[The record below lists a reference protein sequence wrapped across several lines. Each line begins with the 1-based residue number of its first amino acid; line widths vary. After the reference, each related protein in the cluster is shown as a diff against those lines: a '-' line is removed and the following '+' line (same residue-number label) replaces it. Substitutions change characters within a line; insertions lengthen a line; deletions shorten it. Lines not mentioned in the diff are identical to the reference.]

1 MKGLFG
7 FFTKRAETPIE
18 SRDYGK
24 IYLILSG
31 LLFIGTMW
39 SVIDEISTRRPWKEY
54 QEQYFTL
61 SQQRWGD
68 RLKEAEAAFDSAAY
82 REAEKAL
89 ADAEAKLASQEVL
102 DIQKQI
108 TAVDEELVSANRT
121 FTFAKSLGDEAYYFW
136 KKSIHEGKEDEGY
149 KKSLREHEA
158 DMAKANVIVES
169 LNAKHDSL
177 SKIINGYRLAVKES
191 RSKLKEL
198 YAQIDVAKSK
208 IEKAQT
214 TSILI
219 RQVMMN
225 NFDRSNFGIPKARID
240 RCQTCHLGWKD
251 DLMADAPQ
259 PFTKHPVPELL
270 KIHDPEV
277 YGCTPCH
284 RGQGAALTA
293 GMAHGDEDHY
303 WEWPLLKGKEV
314 YASCNSCHSGQ
325 MYMKYGERFN
335 RAKQMLSESGCFGC
349 HEIKG
354 FLDVPK
360 IGPEI
365 NNMAAKT
372 KPEWLFRWVR
382 NPKDYNPHTRMPN
395 FRFTD
400 DQAEAV
406 TAYLTSIAKDAS
418 YRPSRG
424 VSGGGNA
431 DRGKL
436 VFESVGCKACH
447 VAGSDTRMRDNR
459 GFSYDIAPELT
470 RAGSKLDPDW
480 TYEWIKNPRQ
490 FRPTTRMPNLRLSD
504 QEARDVVAY
513 LMTFRDDRKFEQKT
527 LSLDS
532 PEMIKKG
539 DKLIREYGCAGCHAI
554 KGMEKEGRVSVA
566 LSNFGRKRVDEL
578 DFGDTKVP
586 HTWDDWFFGKLKNS
600 RQYATERIASK
611 MPVFALADSEIV
623 TLRTLVRGLVKEN
636 PEEPYQQ
643 KVDKRVQSTEAGRIL
658 TGYYNCIQC
667 HQIEEIGGYVKAVLD
682 DEAMAPPYLFPEGS
696 KVQEPWLH
704 GFLKAPMPIRPWLNL
719 RMPTFQ
725 LTDAEISTVTKY
737 FLALHG
743 KELEL
748 RDYQLQQPDP
758 KYVSV
763 GKSLFTD
770 LQCLNCHYTGKIPEG
785 RGPGDLA
792 PNLAMANARLKPEWI
807 SAWIGKPDSIQPGTK
822 MPSFFPD
829 LNDKSPYSEEFNAD
843 TREQIKAIRDYV
855 FTIGKNK

>member
-1 MKGLFG
+1 
-7 FFTKRAETPIE
+7 
-18 SRDYGK
+18 
-24 IYLILSG
+24 
-31 LLFIGTMW
+31 
-39 SVIDEISTRRPWKEY
+39 
-54 QEQYFTL
+54 
-61 SQQRWGD
+61 
-68 RLKEAEAAFDSAAY
+68 
-82 REAEKAL
+82 
-89 ADAEAKLASQEVL
+89 
-102 DIQKQI
+102 
-108 TAVDEELVSANRT
+108 
-121 FTFAKSLGDEAYYFW
+121 
-136 KKSIHEGKEDEGY
+136 
-149 KKSLREHEA
+149 
-158 DMAKANVIVES
+158 
-169 LNAKHDSL
+169 
-177 SKIINGYRLAVKES
+177 
-191 RSKLKEL
+191 
-198 YAQIDVAKSK
+198 
-208 IEKAQT
+208 
-214 TSILI
+214 
-219 RQVMMN
+219 
-225 NFDRSNFGIPKARID
+225 
-240 RCQTCHLGWKD
+240 
-251 DLMADAPQ
+251 
-259 PFTKHPVPELL
+259 
-270 KIHDPEV
+270 
-277 YGCTPCH
+277 
-284 RGQGAALTA
+284 
-293 GMAHGDEDHY
+293 
-303 WEWPLLKGKEV
+303 
-314 YASCNSCHSGQ
+314 
-325 MYMKYGERFN
+325 
-335 RAKQMLSESGCFGC
+335 MLSESGCFGC

-372 KPEWLFRWVR
+372 KPEWLFRWIR

-395 FRFTD
+395 FKFSD

-406 TAYLTSIAKDAS
+406 TAYLVSVGKDAS

-431 DRGKL
+431 ERGKL

-480 TYEWIKNPRQ
+480 AYEWIKNPRQ

-504 QEARDVVAY
+504 TEARDVVAY
-513 LMTFRDDRKFEQKT
+513 LMTFRDDRKFEQKS

-586 HTWDDWFFGKLKNS
+586 HTWDDWFAGKLKNS

-611 MPVFALADSEIV
+611 MPVFAFADSEIV
-623 TLRTLVRGLVKEN
+623 SLRTLVRGLVKEN

-643 KVDKRVQSTEAGRIL
+643 KVDKRVQSTEAGRVL
-658 TGYYNCIQC
+658 AGYYNCIQC

-704 GFLKAPMPIRPWLNL
+704 GFLKAPTPIRPWLNL

-725 LTDAEISTVTKY
+725 LTDAEISTITKY

-748 RDYQLQQPDP
+748 RDYQLQQPEP

-770 LQCLNCHYTGKIPEG
+770 LQCLSCHYTGKIPEG

-792 PNLAMANARLKPEWI
+792 PNLALANARLKPEWI

-829 LNDKSPYSEEFNAD
+829 LNERSPYSEEFSAD
-843 TREQIKAIRDYV
+843 TREQIKAMRDYV